1 MAGAG
6 PGALRVLQADD
17 SAHRV
22 AHRGV
27 DLGRENRGG
36 GAVRRPGAT
45 RSMDKNME
53 NQGETEMAMK
63 RERERERGNNVCVYI
78 YICIFK

>member
-22 AHRGV
+22 AHCGV
-27 DLGRENRGG
+27 DLGLDRGG

-53 NQGETEMAMK
+53 NQGETEMAM
-63 RERERERGNNVCVYI
+63 ERERKGKQCVYI
-78 YICIFK
+78 YMGAVRKSR